1 MEATHL
7 DLKLHCL
14 LGEKQMDPPEVA
26 EIESVAAGCCSDVC
40 SKGQLLFVCYTL
52 VPCSLRQGHCR
63 AEGNGK

>member
-1 MEATHL
+1 MQATHL

-40 SKGQLLFVCYTL
+40 SKGQ
-52 VPCSLRQGHCR
+52 GHCR